1 MKTTSVAAIIVFL
14 VLTVTS
20 ASAHTCGPSEKPFDV
35 KLPGVEKGG
44 RIFNIYTTYCLKDMT
59 VGREVTVTVKIE
71 TELIAGS
78 PLLEI
83 KGLPAVGSEDG
94 DRIKF
99 LPTDPEPDNTPAL
112 SIRKYNY
119 AVRISDQAEPR
130 RYRVQFNLGLPDNH
144 PDKEIVKRDFV
155 LPVGVNSKGKLEI
168 SKESEPGS
176 FQPAMFSTAKY
187 QYKLKL
193 RNFFRDYT
201 AYIESISVNSDP
213 AGWISPITIPLK
225 EEDKNIA
232 PTGDRTI
239 TFDFETAP
247 LSGNLIRGFGGTPP
261 QLKFDIVYN
270 DGSGRQL
277 LYDEGKQPIS
287 IAPSGLVLLGAVL
300 LGLLFGAIVR
310 AVVEFMYFKKKLTRA
325 GVIRVVTYSL
335 VFGLLVVLLTIAGQ
349 IEVKSKAIQLS
360 SSYDN
365 PLGML
370 MIGLIS
376 ALAGLQIFIGWYK
389 SLKSD

>member
-1 MKTTSVAAIIVFL
+1 MKTTSVAAIILFL

-20 ASAHTCGPSEKPFDV
+20 ASAQTCGPNEKPFDV

-44 RIFNIYTTYCLKDMT
+44 RIFNIYTTYCLKEMT
-59 VGREVTVTVKIE
+59 VGREVAVTVRIE
-71 TELIAGS
+71 TELISGS
-78 PLLEI
+78 PPLEI
-83 KGLPAVGSEDG
+83 KGLPVVGSEDV

-99 LPTDPEPDNTPAL
+99 LPTDPAPDNTSTL

-119 AVRISDQAEPR
+119 AVRITDQAEPR
-130 RYRVQFNLGLPDNH
+130 KYRIQLNLGLPDNH

-176 FQPAMFSTAKY
+176 FQPALFSTTKY

-201 AYIESISVNSDP
+201 TYIESITVNSDP

-261 QLKFDIVYN
+261 ELKFDIVYN

-277 LYDEGKQPIS
+277 LYDEGKQPIN
-287 IAPSGLVLLGAVL
+287 IAPGGLVLIGAVL
-300 LGLLFGAIVR
+300 LGLLLGAVVR
-310 AVVEFMYFKKKLTRA
+310 AVVEFMYFKKKFTRPS
-325 GVIRVVTYSL
+325 VIRVVTYSL

-349 IEVKSKAIQLS
+349 VEVKSKAISLS

-370 MIGLIS
+370 MIGLVS